1 MALADL
7 IDAVADLAKVGKR
20 EAKSAMDAVLN
31 AIVDAV
37 QSGPVRTAIG
47 TFSMSE
53 RKARKG
59 RNPRTGETVN
69 IPASKSIKFKP
80 SKAVRERIGGGR
92 KGGGGRKAGAARGG
106 KAPARGAKRGR

>member
-1 MALADL
+1 LALADL

-47 TFSMSE
+47 TFSVSE

-59 RNPRTGETVN
+59 RNPRTGEAVN

-80 SKAVRERIGGGR
+80 SKAVRDRIGSR

-106 KAPARGAKRGR
+106 KTPARGTKRGR